1 MCSDKT
7 GELIEWIHSRLAGAG
22 LAGWAGLAGLAELAI
37 WAGWL
42 GWAGWPVGWL
52 GKLLLIL

>member
-7 GELIEWIHSRLAGAG
+7 GKLIEWTHRRLAGAG
-22 LAGWAGLAGLAELAI
+22 LAGWAGLAGLAELAV

-42 GWAGWPVGWL
+42 AGLAGWLAGWEN
-52 GKLLLIL
+52 

>member
-7 GELIEWIHSRLAGAG
+7 GKLIEWTHRRLAEAE
-22 LAGWAGLAGLAELAI
+22 LAGWAGLAGLAELAV

-42 GWAGWPVGWL
+42 AELAGCLAGWENEC
-52 GKLLLIL
+52 